1 MYFSAEQSAM
11 ASELGALDPKEL
23 VLVAIALLGL
33 IPVLK
38 LNTDRAK
45 LFTGGYLLLCV
56 GAVAT
61 NLEALVLGDV
71 LNGVEHV
78 GGLLG
83 SGVVFLAAAYVHR
96 QSIVN
101 DDDREVDGGEADPE
115 AGGPGRPTVGKP

>member
-1 MYFSAEQSAM
+1 M
-11 ASELGALDPKEL
+11 ASELSALDPKEL

-45 LFTGGYLLLCV
+45 LFTVGYLLLCL

-61 NLEALVLGDV
+61 NVEALVLGDV
-71 LNGVEHV
+71 LNGVEHI

-83 SGVVFLAAAYVHR
+83 SGVVFLAAAYLRR
-96 QSIVN
+96 QHILRSDAARSN
-101 DDDREVDGGEADPE
+101 TPDESATGPAPSPE
-115 AGGPGRPTVGKP
+115 S